1 MRYECQEKGFEG
13 AYLEFPDTGWTRAH
27 MRDLR
32 TLDESEAWFARL
44 RSRLTEVHLPV
55 VEGEPVTKAEQVT
68 PEMLDRLD
76 LVLYNWFA
84 STIVEAMRDVTQ
96 LGNAPWRRLSA
107 GSETSV
113 ATKPPTQS

>member
-1 MRYECQEKGFEG
+1 MRYECQEAGFEG

-27 MRDLR
+27 LRGLR
-32 TLDESEAWFARL
+32 TLDESEAWFELL
-44 RSRLTEVHLPV
+44 RSRLTGVSLPV

-68 PEMLDRLD
+68 PAMLDRLD

-84 STIVEAMRDVTQ
+84 SVVVEAMRDVTS
-96 LGNAPWRRLSA
+96 LGNAPWRRLSS

-113 ATKPPTQS
+113 ATKPQT